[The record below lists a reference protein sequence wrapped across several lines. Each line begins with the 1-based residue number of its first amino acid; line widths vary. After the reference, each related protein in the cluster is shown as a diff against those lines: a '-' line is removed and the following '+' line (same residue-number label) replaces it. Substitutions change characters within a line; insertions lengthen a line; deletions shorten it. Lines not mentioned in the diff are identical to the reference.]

1 MKNDSNKQEAERTKV
16 KPDDLLSR
24 VDSLPALDSCPEDE
38 ILGYDERGIPESS
51 ESNRTVEL
59 RVPGAGSDA
68 KWPDF
73 ALGPRRFSAIAFC
86 REPIWSSRNAVDIES

>member
-16 KPDDLLSR
+16 KPDDLQSR

-73 ALGPRRFSAIAFC
+73 GARAKKIFGNRILPGADLVIKERGRY
-86 REPIWSSRNAVDIES
+86 